1 MGGRIRV
8 RGRVPLILLTAALA
22 ALTGCSGFL
31 VPAGEGEQPD
41 PTPSASASRPGIVRA
56 ETLPPTPAPGADAPA
71 QGTPAQTGPTSAPP
85 GKCPASGVVVDM
97 GPVETGMMH
106 RAVVLTLT
114 NCGRKPYAVDGY
126 PWVRALGEDG
136 RPLPV
141 KVNQDGSYFGSDP
154 GPKKLLLDPGL
165 TVKSILAWVSTPEGG
180 DLIEGDALAISA
192 APGLPVRVFPLE
204 GHDIR
209 LMDELNT
216 TAWRTELGG

>member
-1 MGGRIRV
+1 MNERV
-8 RGRVPLILLTAALA
+8 RVRRRVRVVLLAATLT

-31 VPAGEGEQPD
+31 VPAGEGERPD
-41 PTPSASASRPGIVRA
+41 PAPSAAAPRA
-56 ETLPPTPAPGADAPA
+56 ETLPPTPTPGADAPA
-71 QGTPAQTGPTSAPP
+71 YGAPAQTGPTSAPP

-141 KVNQDGSYFGSDP
+141 EVNEDGSYFGSDP

-192 APGLPVRVFPLE
+192 APGLPTRVFPLE

>member
-1 MGGRIRV
+1 MGERVRIRRRASPV
-8 RGRVPLILLTAALA
+8 LPAAALLT
-22 ALTGCSGFL
+22 LTGCSGFL
-31 VPAGEGEQPD
+31 VPAGEGEPD
-41 PTPSASASRPGIVRA
+41 PTPSTSASRPGGVHA
-56 ETLPPTPAPGADAPA
+56 ETLPPAPAPGADAPGRGA
-71 QGTPAQTGPTSAPP
+71 PAEAPTSAPP

-97 GPVETGMMH
+97 GPVETAMMH

-126 PWVRALGEDG
+126 PWVQALGEDG

-141 KVNQDGSYFGSDP
+141 KVNEDGSHFGSDP
-154 GPKKLLLDPGL
+154 GPRKLLLDPGL

-216 TAWRTELGG
+216 TAWRTELTS

>member
-1 MGGRIRV
+1 MNERV
-8 RGRVPLILLTAALA
+8 RVRRRVPVALLSATLT

-31 VPAGEGEQPD
+31 VPAGEGERPD
-41 PTPSASASRPGIVRA
+41 PTASASAPRA

-71 QGTPAQTGPTSAPP
+71 QGAPAQTGPTAAPP
-85 GKCPASGVVVDM
+85 GTCPSSGVVVDM

-126 PWVRALGEDG
+126 PWAQALGEDG
-136 RPLPV
+136 NPLPV
-141 KVNQDGSYFGSDP
+141 KVNEDGSYFGSDP

-216 TAWRTELGG
+216 TAWRTELSG

>member
-1 MGGRIRV
+1 MGVYVRV
-8 RGRVPLILLTAALA
+8 RRRASAVLLAATLT

-31 VPAGEGEQPD
+31 VPAGEGEEPD
-41 PTPSASASRPGIVRA
+41 PTPAVSASRPGLVHA
-56 ETLPPTPAPGADAPA
+56 ETLPPTPTPGADAPGYGA
-71 QGTPAQTGPTSAPP
+71 PAQTGPTSAPP

-141 KVNQDGSYFGSDP
+141 KVNEDGSYFGGDP

>member
-1 MGGRIRV
+1 MNERVRIRRRV
-8 RGRVPLILLTAALA
+8 RVALLTATLT

-31 VPAGEGEQPD
+31 VPAGEGERPV
-41 PTPSASASRPGIVRA
+41 PTPSASAPRA
-56 ETLPPTPAPGADAPA
+56 ETPPPAPAPGADAPA
-71 QGTPAQTGPTSAPP
+71 QGAPAQTGPTAAPP
-85 GKCPASGVVVDM
+85 GTCPSSGVVVDM

-126 PWVRALGEDG
+126 PWVQALGEDG
-136 RPLPV
+136 NPLPV
-141 KVNQDGSYFGSDP
+141 RVNEDGSYFGNDP

-216 TAWRTELGG
+216 TAWRTELSG

>member
-1 MGGRIRV
+1 MGGKVRV
-8 RGRVPLILLTAALA
+8 RVRRQGAVLLSAAALT

-31 VPAGEGEQPD
+31 VPAGEGEPD
-41 PTPSASASRPGIVRA
+41 PTPSASGPGIVRA
-56 ETLPPTPAPGADAPA
+56 ETLPPTPAPAHGAPELTAP
-71 QGTPAQTGPTSAPP
+71 TPAPP
-85 GKCPASGVVVDM
+85 GECPDSGAVVDM

-114 NCGRKPYAVDGY
+114 NCGNVPYAVHGY
-126 PWVRALGEDG
+126 PSVRALGEDG

-141 KVNQDGSYFGSDP
+141 EVNEDGSYFGSDQ
-154 GPKKLLLDPGL
+154 GPKKLVLDPGG

-180 DLIEGDALAISA
+180 DLVEGDALAISA
-192 APGLPVRVFPLE
+192 APGLPARVFPLE

-216 TAWRTELGG
+216 TAWRTELSS

>member
-1 MGGRIRV
+1 MGVGVRV
-8 RGRVPLILLTAALA
+8 RRRASAALLA
-22 ALTGCSGFL
+22 ATLTALTGCSGFL
-31 VPAGEGEQPD
+31 VPAGEGEEPD
-41 PTPSASASRPGIVRA
+41 PTPSASASRPGLVRA
-56 ETLPPTPAPGADAPA
+56 ETLPPTPTPGADAPGYGA
-71 QGTPAQTGPTSAPP
+71 PAQTGPTSAPP

-141 KVNQDGSYFGSDP
+141 KVNEDGSYFGGDP
-154 GPKKLLLDPGL
+154 GPRKLLLDPGL

>member
-1 MGGRIRV
+1 MNERV
-8 RGRVPLILLTAALA
+8 RVRRRVRVALLTATLT

-31 VPAGEGEQPD
+31 VPAGEGERPD
-41 PTPSASASRPGIVRA
+41 PTPSASAPRA
-56 ETLPPTPAPGADAPA
+56 ETLPPTPASGADAPA
-71 QGTPAQTGPTSAPP
+71 QGAPAQTGPTAAPP
-85 GKCPASGVVVDM
+85 GTCPSSGVVVDM

-126 PWVRALGEDG
+126 PWVQALGEDG
-136 RPLPV
+136 NPLPV
-141 KVNQDGSYFGSDP
+141 KVNEDGSYFGSDP

-216 TAWRTELGG
+216 TAWRTELSG

>member
-1 MGGRIRV
+1 MNERV
-8 RGRVPLILLTAALA
+8 RVRRRVRVALLTATLT

-31 VPAGEGEQPD
+31 VPAGEGERPD
-41 PTPSASASRPGIVRA
+41 PTPSVPAPRA

-71 QGTPAQTGPTSAPP
+71 QGAPAQTGPTAAPP
-85 GKCPASGVVVDM
+85 GTCPSSGVVVDM

-126 PWVRALGEDG
+126 PWVQALGDDG
-136 RPLPV
+136 NPLPV
-141 KVNQDGSYFGSDP
+141 KVNEDGSYFGSDP

-165 TVKSILAWVSTPEGG
+165 TLKSILAWVSTPEGG

-209 LMDELNT
+209 LMDELNV

>member
-1 MGGRIRV
+1 
-8 RGRVPLILLTAALA
+8 
-22 ALTGCSGFL
+22 
-31 VPAGEGEQPD
+31 
-41 PTPSASASRPGIVRA
+41 
-56 ETLPPTPAPGADAPA
+56 PGADAPS
-71 QGTPAQTGPTSAPP
+71 QGAPAQTGPASAPP
-85 GKCPASGVVVDM
+85 GTCPRSGVVVDM
-97 GPVETGMMH
+97 GPVETAMMH
-106 RAVVLTLT
+106 WAVVLTLT
-114 NCGRKPYAVDGY
+114 NCGRKPYVVDGY

-141 KVNQDGSYFGSDP
+141 KVNEDGSYFGSDP

-192 APGLPVRVFPLE
+192 APGLPVRIFPLE

>member
-1 MGGRIRV
+1 MNERV
-8 RGRVPLILLTAALA
+8 RVRRRGRVALLSATLT

-31 VPAGEGEQPD
+31 VPVGEGERPD
-41 PTPSASASRPGIVRA
+41 PAPSASAPRA
-56 ETLPPTPAPGADAPA
+56 ETPPPPPAPGAPAPA
-71 QGTPAQTGPTSAPP
+71 QGAPEQPGPTAAPP
-85 GKCPASGVVVDM
+85 GTCPSSGVVVDM

-126 PWVRALGEDG
+126 PWVQALGEDG
-136 RPLPV
+136 NPLPV
-141 KVNQDGSYFGSDP
+141 KVNEDGSYFGSDP

-180 DLIEGDALAISA
+180 DLIEGDALAVSA

-216 TAWRTELGG
+216 TAWRTELSG

>member
-1 MGGRIRV
+1 MGVRVRIRV
-8 RGRVPLILLTAALA
+8 RRQASVVLPTAMLM

-31 VPAGEGEQPD
+31 VPAGEGERD
-41 PTPSASASRPGIVRA
+41 PAPSASAPRA
-56 ETLPPTPAPGADAPA
+56 EASARDAPA
-71 QGTPAQTGPTSAPP
+71 QGAPAQTRTPASAPP

-126 PWVRALGEDG
+126 PWLRALGEDG

-141 KVNQDGSYFGSDP
+141 KVNEDGSYFGNDP

-180 DLIEGDALAISA
+180 DLVEGDALAVSA
-192 APGLPVRVFPLE
+192 APGLPARVFPLE

-216 TAWRTELGG
+216 TAWRAEPPE

>member
-8 RGRVPLILLTAALA
+8 RRRVPLILLTATLA

-31 VPAGEGEQPD
+31 VPAGEGERPD
-41 PTPSASASRPGIVRA
+41 PTPSASASRPGVVRA

-71 QGTPAQTGPTSAPP
+71 QGAPAQTGPTSAPP

-114 NCGRKPYAVDGY
+114 NCGREPYAVDGY

-136 RPLPV
+136 RPLSV
-141 KVNQDGSYFGSDP
+141 KVNEDGSYFGNDP
-154 GPKKLLLDPGL
+154 GPKKLQLDPGR

-180 DLIEGDALAISA
+180 DLIEGDALAVSA

>member
-1 MGGRIRV
+1 MGVRV
-8 RGRVPLILLTAALA
+8 RVRRRASAVLLAATLT

-31 VPAGEGEQPD
+31 VPAGEGEEPD
-41 PTPSASASRPGIVRA
+41 PTPTVSASRPGLVHA
-56 ETLPPTPAPGADAPA
+56 ETLPPTPTPGADAPGYGA
-71 QGTPAQTGPTSAPP
+71 PAQTGPTSAPP

-141 KVNQDGSYFGSDP
+141 KVNEDGSYFGGDP

>member
-1 MGGRIRV
+1 MGVGVRV
-8 RGRVPLILLTAALA
+8 RRRASAALLA
-22 ALTGCSGFL
+22 ATLTALTGCSGFL
-31 VPAGEGEQPD
+31 VPAGEGEEPD
-41 PTPSASASRPGIVRA
+41 PTPSASRPGLVRA
-56 ETLPPTPAPGADAPA
+56 ETLPPTPTPGADAPGYGA
-71 QGTPAQTGPTSAPP
+71 PAQTGPTSAPP

-141 KVNQDGSYFGSDP
+141 KVNEDGSYFGGDP

>member
-1 MGGRIRV
+1 MNERV
-8 RGRVPLILLTAALA
+8 RVRRRVRVALLTAALT

-31 VPAGEGEQPD
+31 VPAGEGERPD
-41 PTPSASASRPGIVRA
+41 PAPSASRA
-56 ETLPPTPAPGADAPA
+56 GTLPPAPTPGADAPSRGA
-71 QGTPAQTGPTSAPP
+71 PAQTGPASAPP
-85 GKCPASGVVVDM
+85 GKCPSSGVVVDM

-136 RPLPV
+136 SPLPV
-141 KVNQDGSYFGSDP
+141 KVNEDGSYFGSDP

-180 DLIEGDALAISA
+180 DLVEGDALAISA
-192 APGLPVRVFPLE
+192 APGLPVRIFPLE

>member
-1 MGGRIRV
+1 MGVGVRV
-8 RGRVPLILLTAALA
+8 RRRASAALLA
-22 ALTGCSGFL
+22 ATLTALTGCSGFL
-31 VPAGEGEQPD
+31 VPAGEGEEPD
-41 PTPSASASRPGIVRA
+41 PTPSASASRPGLVRA
-56 ETLPPTPAPGADAPA
+56 ETLPPTPTPGADAPGYGA
-71 QGTPAQTGPTSAPP
+71 PAQTGPTSAPP

-114 NCGRKPYAVDGY
+114 NCGHKPYAVDGY

-141 KVNQDGSYFGSDP
+141 KVNEDGSYFGGDP

>member
-1 MGGRIRV
+1 MGGRV
-8 RGRVPLILLTAALA
+8 RLRRRVPVLLLTATLT

-31 VPAGEGEQPD
+31 VPAGEGEVD
-41 PTPSASASRPGIVRA
+41 PAPAASAPPSGGVRA
-56 ETLPPTPAPGADAPA
+56 ETLPPTPAPGADAP
-71 QGTPAQTGPTSAPP
+71 TGPTSAPP

-97 GPVETGMMH
+97 GPVETAMMH

-126 PWVRALGEDG
+126 PWIRVLDEAR

-141 KVNQDGSYFGSDP
+141 EVNEDGSYFGNDP
-154 GPKKLLLDPGL
+154 GPKKLLLDPGG

-209 LMDELNT
+209 LMDELDT
-216 TAWRTELGG
+216 TAWRTELAT